1 MPHPTQALESSA
13 AKLLARRHFLT
24 YFSGLGLSST
34 LLPGVLWAKMQ
45 EEQVQEVTKE
55 MISGAEQLAG
65 LEFTDQEREYMVEG
79 LNQNLERYQELREIP
94 LQSTDWPS
102 LQFNPALPGMSFDTE
117 RRPFKMS
124 TPANRAAPID
134 LEEVAFWPV
143 TDLALLIR
151 SRKVRSLD
159 LTRMYLERLK
169 KYDPLLKCVITLTED
184 LALRQAQAAD
194 REIAAGRYRG
204 PLHGIPW
211 GGERFAGNPTI

>member
-79 LNQNLERYQELREIP
+79 LNQNLERYQELRR
-94 LQSTDWPS
+94 S
-102 LQFNPALPGMSFDTE
+102 LWAEQRLAQPAVQPRSPWMSLDTE

-124 TPANRAAPID
+124 TPADRPHQPGRRGLLAGDRSGPADSITESPLPGFDPDVSGAA
-134 LEEVAFWPV
+134 
-143 TDLALLIR
+143 
-151 SRKVRSLD
+151 
-159 LTRMYLERLK
+159 
-169 KYDPLLKCVITLTED
+169 
-184 LALRQAQAAD
+184 
-194 REIAAGRYRG
+194 
-204 PLHGIPW
+204 
-211 GGERFAGNPTI
+211 